1 MKAVATGALQEH
13 RIAGAGLDCLD
24 PEPPLATDSIV
35 QLPNAIAL
43 PHIGT
48 ATRETRE
55 TREALARMAADNLVA
70 VLTGQQ
76 PRAIVNPHVLEG
88 RS

>member
-13 RIAGAGLDCLD
+13 GIAGADLDCLD

-35 QLPNAIAL
+35 QLPNVIAL
-43 PHIGT
+43 SHIDT
-48 ATRETRE
+48 ATRH

-76 PRAIVNPHVLEG
+76 PRAIVNPHMLEG